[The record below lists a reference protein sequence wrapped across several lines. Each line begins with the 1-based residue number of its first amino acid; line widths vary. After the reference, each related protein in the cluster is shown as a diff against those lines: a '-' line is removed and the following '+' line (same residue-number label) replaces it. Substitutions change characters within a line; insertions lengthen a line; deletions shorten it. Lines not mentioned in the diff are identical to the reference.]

1 VKWYPRARDAPI
13 VRRVMEHMAK
23 HGVGAADACRD
34 LGLDRWFI
42 KGVVNHRS
50 LFLWVRLGGE

>member
-1 VKWYPRARDAPI
+1 MRWFPRARDAPI

-23 HGVGAADACRD
+23 HGVDARRACRD
-34 LGLDRWFI
+34 LGLDRWFAQ
-42 KGVVNHRS
+42 GVVNHRS